1 MNPPRLRII
10 NSQYSAPPISASEDH
25 GAPKRKEPI
34 ETASRTSSGRRRP
47 VTAPATLRDPLAS
60 LLTSLS
66 QGSLP
71 EDGTDSKKPRR
82 SDRLAHADPDK
93 TPVSRE
99 HQLPSPVT
107 NNATEGS
114 TELPQEHTA
123 TPPVAV
129 ADELTPRK
137 APDSLG
143 QSQAL
148 SSPPQDTQPLS
159 QFIDRHPA
167 FSDDVVDEIKEG
179 VWGYLVPLDPKYGDK
194 PLVLKKRVSCP
205 LPDTVEAAA
214 DGAGQDNKESSAV
227 KEEEAYEKTKVK
239 GVAAGGYLIGRH
251 PECGKIYLMRLV
263 PSFDVETSQ
272 C

>member
-1 MNPPRLRII
+1 M
-10 NSQYSAPPISASEDH
+10 
-25 GAPKRKEPI
+25 
-34 ETASRTSSGRRRP
+34 
-47 VTAPATLRDPLAS
+47 
-60 LLTSLS
+60 
-66 QGSLP
+66 P

-107 NNATEGS
+107 NNATDGS

-251 PECGKIYLMRLV
+251 PECGKIYLARLV
-263 PSFDVETSQ
+263 PSFAVETSQ

>member
-1 MNPPRLRII
+1 MAHRSEKSQLKRPRVRPLAADARLCTGPLR
-10 NSQYSAPPISASEDH
+10 
-25 GAPKRKEPI
+25 
-34 ETASRTSSGRRRP
+34 
-47 VTAPATLRDPLAS
+47 LRDPLAS

-114 TELPQEHTA
+114 GELPKEHTA

-167 FSDDVVDEIKEG
+167 LSDDVVDELKEG

-205 LPDTVEAAA
+205 LPDTVEAAD
-214 DGAGQDNKESSAV
+214 DGAVKDKESSPV

-251 PECGKIYLMRLV
+251 PECGKICLTRLV